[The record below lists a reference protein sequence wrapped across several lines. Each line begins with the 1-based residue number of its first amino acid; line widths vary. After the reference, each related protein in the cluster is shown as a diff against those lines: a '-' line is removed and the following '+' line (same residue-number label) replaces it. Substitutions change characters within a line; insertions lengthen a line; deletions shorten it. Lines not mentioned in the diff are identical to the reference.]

1 MDKRTNEFLIGD
13 DFSVEE
19 YTPFDWKK
27 DFYEYCKIGFD
38 SLAEDSKKLVKTYGS
53 ALIKSFRNAFL

>member
-1 MDKRTNEFLIGD
+1 MDKRTNKFLIGE
-13 DFSVEE
+13 DFSIEE

-38 SLAEDSKKLVKTYGS
+38 SLTEDSKKLLIYGS
-53 ALIKSFRNAFL
+53 ALIKRIQSAFL